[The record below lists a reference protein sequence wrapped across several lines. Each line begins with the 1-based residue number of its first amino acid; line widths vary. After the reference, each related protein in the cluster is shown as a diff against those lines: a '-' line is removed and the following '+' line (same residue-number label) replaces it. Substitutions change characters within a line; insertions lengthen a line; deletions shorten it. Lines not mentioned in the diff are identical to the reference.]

1 MRYALALVLSVA
13 VLSACGG
20 GDDADSDTAA
30 ADTPAA
36 SSSPEGSEPAAGTEF
51 ASDAELRAAV
61 LAVEPG
67 FTCKTP
73 PVDMSGEG
81 PNIFY
86 DQGWVNDSE
95 ECKGA
100 GPGRVF
106 LSFWDDE
113 EDKQRALD
121 QSLAAYESAG
131 LPVLAG
137 SNWAVTGDD
146 YDLEPLQEALGG
158 ELLN

>member
-1 MRYALALVLSVA
+1 MKYALALVLSVA

-20 GDDADSDTAA
+20 GDDADSDSAA

-36 SSSPEGSEPAAGTEF
+36 SSAPESSEPAAATEF
-51 ASDAELRAAV
+51 ASAEELRAAV
-61 LAVEPG
+61 LDAEPDL
-67 FTCKTP
+67 TCKP
-73 PVDMSGEG
+73 ARVVMGGEG

-106 LSFWDDE
+106 LSFWEDE
-113 EDKQRALD
+113 EDKQMALD

-137 SNWAVTGDD
+137 ANWAVTGDD
-146 YDLEPLQEALGG
+146 YDLGPLQEDLGG